1 MEYWSPHSYS
11 YISLVAP
18 GLHSLNQVG
27 QTHHSIL
34 PNSCGTGVGISKTYF
49 SRPNLYLIA
58 FLSPCCPSL
67 HYTRSH
73 IKWLAWLTYR
83 NWWLCHLARQGVRQT
98 ELQSETKSPLQASLT
113 IGLYS
118 HHCRPQPSSL
128 YIHFLSRS
136 WNTWISMTMELH
148 CLVMVK
154 YGQLQVQELPVW
166 RVTFW
171 CSILGDTL
179 CLPLVKQ
186 TCPLL
191 PFFYSVVVFWVL
203 WPKNSLQN

>member
-1 MEYWSPHSYS
+1 MWDRSG
-11 YISLVAP
+11 YIQDIL
-18 GLHSLNQVG
+18 Q
-27 QTHHSIL
+27 QTKFIL
-34 PNSCGTGVGISKTYF
+34 DSFPLTLL
-49 SRPNLYLIA
+49 PLIA
-58 FLSPCCPSL
+58 L
-67 HYTRSH
+67 YQNH
-73 IKWLAWLTYR
+73 IKWLPWLTYR

-118 HHCRPQPSSL
+118 HHCRPQPRSSL

-179 CLPLVKQ
+179 CLPSVKQ